1 MGLGFLNPTVDKLLK
16 TFKLNIAYVR
26 AEGLNLY
33 DQGGNCYLD
42 FIAQYGAVPF
52 GYNPPEIVTSIKEFL
67 DTNIPTMVQP
77 SVPIKAVELAERLF
91 KITPGNMAQA
101 TFCQSGAEA
110 VETAIKLARSTT
122 GRPKVLSV
130 KNSFHGKTM
139 GALSATGRGVYQKPF
154 FVPVPGFET
163 IPFNDLNALEEIL
176 LKDGENIAAFIVEPI
191 QGEGGIII
199 PQEGYLKQAELLCK
213 KHGVLLIIDEIQTG
227 LGRTGYLFACDKEGV
242 EPDILLLSK
251 ALGGGMVPIG
261 VCLST
266 KEAWNNEFG
275 GLHSSTFANNNL
287 TCSVG
292 LAVLDKLTQDNQA
305 VVEHASIMGKYILD
319 ELERINLSFPGVIKE
334 IRGRGL
340 MIGVQFNQFD
350 GSESFSMKHLC
361 EQGGFTALLAG
372 YLLHNQHL
380 RCAPFLNNPMTLRLQ
395 PSLTVSLRE
404 ADTALAAIAHVVE
417 ALYLGDYCRLFSYLI
432 DKKVTGSIKDYR
444 KFRKPI
450 VSSKLKPGEKAT
462 ESFAFLCHYPS
473 IEEVKK
479 NNISFSEMS
488 NSELKKILDWEAA
501 AEVDPK
507 ALVHMPAIRSEAGK
521 IAEGWLIGV
530 PYSGKHLIEM
540 PRKEAVG
547 HLKKAVEY
555 AKELGAKIIG
565 LGAYT
570 SVVSKGGA
578 DLQGKGVAITS
589 GNSYTIATAF
599 DALLEGSRLM
609 GIEDGAATGAAIGA
623 TGSIGRVCALLL
635 AEEVESLLLVGN
647 PQKGHSS
654 LRRLERLAEEIYSR
668 AFSKILNDSGNIRLK
683 GITKWIHGFINHLNL
698 SPEKIK
704 HLIMGYENG
713 KSFYFTSFI
722 NENLSKEG
730 FYSTPPVI
738 TTLNISSALQVSDL
752 IISASSSTASLIGP
766 EYLKPGCIVCDV
778 AIPSD
783 VSKTVLENRKDVL
796 VIEGGLV
803 SYPGKI
809 CFGQNIG
816 YEPGTN
822 LACLS
827 ETILLALE
835 GDYRDY
841 SIGTKITMEEVCYL
855 KSLADKHGFKLARPR
870 NEFGEITPETVKS
883 ILKAAELKRKS
894 WSDGEMS
901 LVATPRI

>member
-1 MGLGFLNPTVDKLLK
+1 MGLGFLNPTMDKLLR
-16 TFKLNIAYVR
+16 TFKLNISYIR

-52 GYNPPEIVTSIKEFL
+52 GYNPPEIKASITEFL
-67 DTNIPTMVQP
+67 DSNIPTMVQP
-77 SVPIKAVELAERLF
+77 SVPVKAVELAERLF
-91 KITPGNMAQA
+91 EITPGNMAQA

-122 GRPKVLSV
+122 GRPKVLSA

-154 FVPVPGFET
+154 FAPVPGFET
-163 IPFNDLNALEEIL
+163 VAFNDLNALEDVL
-176 LKDGENIAAFIVEPI
+176 SRDGQNIAAFMVEPI

-199 PQEGYLKQAELLCK
+199 PDNGYLKQAELLCK
-213 KHGVLLIIDEIQTG
+213 EYGVLLIIDEIQTG

-242 EPDILLLSK
+242 HPDILLLSK

-261 VCLST
+261 ACLST

-275 GLHSSTFANNNL
+275 SLHSSTFANNNL
-287 TCSVG
+287 TCSVS
-292 LAVLDKLTQDNQA
+292 LAVLDKLTRDNHA
-305 VVEHASIMGKYILD
+305 VVEHANIMGKYILD
-319 ELERINLSFPGVIKE
+319 ELGRIESNFPGVIKE
-334 IRGRGL
+334 IRGQGL
-340 MIGVQFNQFD
+340 MIGVEFNQFD

-372 YLLHNQHL
+372 YLLHNRHV

-395 PSLTVSLRE
+395 PSLTVTLRE
-404 ADTALAAIAHVVE
+404 ADTALGAIAHVVE
-417 ALYLGDYCRLFSYLI
+417 ALYYGDYSRLFSYLI
-432 DKKVTGSIKDYR
+432 DKKVTGGIKDYR
-444 KFRKPI
+444 KFRKPV
-450 VSSKLKPGEKAT
+450 VSSQLKPGEKPT

-473 IEEVKK
+473 TEEVKK

-488 NSELKKILDWEAA
+488 NLELKKILDWEAA

-507 ALVHMPAIRSEAGK
+507 VLVHMPAIRSEAGK
-521 IAEGWLIGV
+521 ITEGWLIGV
-530 PYSGKHLIEM
+530 PYSGKHLIDM

-547 HLKKAVEY
+547 HLIKAVDC

-578 DLQGKGVAITS
+578 DLQGRGVAITS

-599 DALLEGSRLM
+599 DALLEGARLM
-609 GIEDGAATGAAIGA
+609 GIKAAEATGAAIGA
-623 TGSIGRVCALLL
+623 TGSIGRVCAMLL
-635 AEEVESLLLVGN
+635 ADEVENLLLVGN
-647 PQKGHSS
+647 PQKGNSS
-654 LRRLERLAEEIYSR
+654 LRRLERLAEEIYAR
-668 AFSKILNDSGNIRLK
+668 AFSKIFNEPDNSDPR
-683 GITKWIHGFINHLNL
+683 GITKWVYGFINHLNL
-698 SPEKIK
+698 SPDKINNLGK
-704 HLIMGYENG
+704 GYENG

-722 NENLSKEG
+722 NENLTKEG
-730 FYSTPPVI
+730 LYSTPPI
-738 TTLNISSALQVSDL
+738 MTTLNISSALKVSDL

-766 EYLKPGCIVCDV
+766 EYLKPGCVVCDV

-783 VSKTVLENRKDVL
+783 VSKAVLENRKDVL

-803 SYPGKI
+803 SYPEKI

-816 YEPGTN
+816 YESGTN

-827 ETILLALE
+827 ETILLSLE
-835 GDYRDY
+835 GDYRDF
-841 SIGTKITMEEVCYL
+841 SIGTKITLEEVCYL
-855 KSLADKHGFKLARPR
+855 KSLANKHGFKLARAR
-870 NEFGEITPETVKS
+870 NEYGEITPETVKT
-883 ILKAAELKRKS
+883 IRKASELKRKS
-894 WSDGEMS
+894 WSHDEMS
-901 LVATPRI
+901 MVATPII